1 MMMMMMV
8 MMKSTIPVTAV
19 PSAFYRGS
27 NVSLMITND
36 IYEGSGSMRTNDPF
50 GYSEVRDR
58 LRESPPGGAA
68 TDVGRTAG
76 ASPPCGETANCL
88 NQSSQRFIVCLFTA
102 RSY

>member
-1 MMMMMMV
+1 MMMM

-76 ASPPCGETANCL
+76 ASSPTCGETVNCV
-88 NQSSQRFIVCLFTA
+88 NQSSQRFIAWLFTT